1 MSNQTTVK
9 AYPEKP
15 VSRLN
20 LSERMLGRRTA
31 LALARQPE
39 TQAEADLAG
48 DIFWSIFRHDPRL
61 REETP
66 EGREGNRILM
76 DYMMKNSGYQTAQ
89 SQVAGNLPASIFS
102 SNLMHVHLTSEE
114 VAQEI
119 LKKQEEAEKAAKR
132 QAEKK
137 AEQQAAQAAGK
148 HKEAAQAGAAAAE
161 AGADQQAA
169 LEALQGLAEKLD
181 GDTVAKASMM
191 AAGKKA
197 AEEGQKIA
205 AEMQG
210 WGLEPG
216 EEGTINPQDA
226 LEYLKSRKGKLE
238 RIAQMVGRMKK
249 VALNARAT
257 DPKPYGYTPHGA
269 EYSRDLLR
277 VFPDQAARLSQANHP
292 ALRMMAVQEFLDT
305 GLLSWEMAADGKEA
319 GDFYMLVDESGSM
332 SGSPE
337 IAAKGI
343 ALGIAQAAKADG
355 RNYTIGSFSSY
366 EDVREINSGADWK
379 AHMEWATTFQ
389 GGGTDFNLA
398 LEWAMRKMEADE
410 VTNNDLVIVTDGDG
424 NLTPE
429 MAQRFTHFKEAT
441 GTRLFFIPIGFDPK
455 SSRLHAISDK
465 ILPVDDLT
473 QDAEGVAREIGSW
486 MR

>member
-1 MSNQTTVK
+1 MTNQTAVK
-9 AYPEKP
+9 AYPEKA

-20 LSERMLGRRTA
+20 LSERMLGRRTE

-39 TQAEADLAG
+39 TQAERDLAG

-61 REETP
+61 QPETP
-66 EGREGNRILM
+66 EGREGNRILL
-76 DYMMKNSGYQTAQ
+76 DYMMKNPGYQQAQ
-89 SQVAGNLPASIFS
+89 NQVAGNLPASIFS

-119 LKKQEEAEKAAKR
+119 LKKQEEAEEAAKR

-137 AEQQAAQAAGK
+137 LEQQAAQAAGLNK
-148 HKEAAQAGAAAAE
+148 QAAEAGAAAAE
-161 AGADQQAA
+161 AGADHKAA

-216 EEGTINPQDA
+216 EEGTINPQEA
-226 LEYLKSRKGKLE
+226 LEYLRNRKGKLQQ
-238 RIAQMVGRMKK
+238 IAQMVGRMKK

-269 EYSRDLLR
+269 EYSHDLLR
-277 VFPDQAARLSQANHP
+277 VFPEQAARLSQANHP
-292 ALRMMAVQEFLDT
+292 ALRIMAVQEFVDS
-305 GLLSWEMAADGKEA
+305 GLLSWQMAADGKEA

-332 SGSPE
+332 SGRPE

-355 RNYTIGSFSSY
+355 RQYKIGSFSSY
-366 EDVREINSGADWK
+366 EPVREVNSDADWK

-398 LEWAMRKMEADE
+398 LEWAIQQMEADE
-410 VTNNDLVIVTDGDG
+410 VTNNDLVIITDGDG

-429 MAQRFTHFKEAT
+429 MAQRFTHFKEAS
-441 GTRLFFIPIGFDPK
+441 GTRLFFIPIDYDATA
-455 SSRLHAISDK
+455 SRLYAISDR
-465 ILPVDDLT
+465 ILPIDDVT
-473 QDAEGVAREIGSW
+473 QDAESVAREIGSW